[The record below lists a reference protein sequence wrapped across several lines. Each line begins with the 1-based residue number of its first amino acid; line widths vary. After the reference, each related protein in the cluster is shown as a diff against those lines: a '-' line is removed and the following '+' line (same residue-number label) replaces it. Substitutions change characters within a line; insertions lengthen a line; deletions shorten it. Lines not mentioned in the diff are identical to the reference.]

1 MKAMI
6 QLAELTS
13 AQQLCLQAAVRCG
26 GLQKTDAGYVPRFHH
41 EREIAR
47 PYDAVTVGALMLRE
61 LLTSS
66 RTHSMHVLATDTGME
81 LLDYGRVAREVAR

>member
-1 MKAMI
+1 M
-6 QLAELTS
+6 
-13 AQQLCLQAAVRCG
+13 
-26 GLQKTDAGYVPRFHH
+26 
-41 EREIAR
+41 
-47 PYDAVTVGALMLRE
+47 GALMLRE